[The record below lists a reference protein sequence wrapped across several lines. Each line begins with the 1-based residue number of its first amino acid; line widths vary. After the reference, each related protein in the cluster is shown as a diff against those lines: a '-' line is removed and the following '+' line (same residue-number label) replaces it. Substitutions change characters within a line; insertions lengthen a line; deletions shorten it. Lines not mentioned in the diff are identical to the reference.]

1 MLQSG
6 GVTKRVAARNDLWR
20 CAGWIAFAIA
30 AAVYYGRYSKTL
42 INLPVYAIGAECFW
56 NGQAF
61 LECAPEFTYPPAL
74 ALLMMPLVPVSPETR
89 LLIWYLISVA
99 ATVICV
105 ALSESLV
112 KRLYPAAADESNLGW
127 IRALTVLLSLKFIL
141 SVLNYQAYD
150 TIVLCVILFG
160 LWSLAAGRAVA
171 AGGALAL
178 AAAVKATPLIFLPYL
193 LVKRRFLA
201 AAAFI
206 AVFALLCAL
215 PDLVNALKGTRSDY
229 FATWVEQIAGPAL
242 TPGGSSP
249 RFFWHGWMGQTLDN
263 LSLRGVINR
272 LVREPLFELTPRTV
286 LFAAYAVLAAVMAI
300 LLLLSPR
307 QDELIAADG
316 AVLLIGMLAFS
327 PITSRYHFIALMLPY
342 AVVIA
347 ATICD
352 HRMRTLG
359 IGILVASFVLVTG
372 TSNDVTGQALAEYAH
387 AHGFLLWGTLI
398 LLIPLGAV
406 ILSRRPALPQA
417 AWNRV

>member
-6 GVTKRVAARNDLWR
+6 GVTKRVAARNDVWR
-20 CAGWIAFAIA
+20 YVGWIALTVATIL
-30 AAVYYGRYSKTL
+30 YYARYSKTPV
-42 INLPVYAIGAECFW
+42 NLPVYAIGAECFW

-74 ALLMMPLVPVSPETR
+74 ALLMTPLIPVSPETR
-89 LLIWYLISVA
+89 LLIWYLISIV
-99 ATVICV
+99 ATVACV
-105 ALSESLV
+105 GLSESLV
-112 KRLYPAAADESNLGW
+112 KRLYPAAGDESNLVW
-127 IRALTVLLSLKFIL
+127 IRMITALLSLKFIL
-141 SVLNYQAYD
+141 VVLNYQAYD

-160 LWSLAAGRAVA
+160 LWSLASHRAVA
-171 AGGALAL
+171 AGATLAL

-193 LVKRRFLA
+193 LVKRRFA
-201 AAAFI
+201 AAA
-206 AVFALLCAL
+206 VFVAIFLLLCVL
-215 PDLVNALKGTRSDY
+215 PDLVNAFKGTRSDY

-272 LVREPLFELTPRTV
+272 LVREPLLGLTPRTV
-286 LFAAYAVLAAVMAI
+286 LMAGYVVVAAIIAA

-307 QDELIAADG
+307 RDELIAVDG

-327 PITSRYHFIALMLPY
+327 PITSRYHFIVLMLPY
-342 AVVIA
+342 AVVLA

-352 HRMRTLG
+352 SRMRTLG
-359 IGILVASFVLVTG
+359 ICALVVSFILVTG
-372 TSNDVTGQALAEYAH
+372 TSNDVTGQALAEFGH
-387 AHGFLLWGTLI
+387 AHGFLLWGTLV

-406 ILSRRPALPQA
+406 ILRQRPSLPQISR
-417 AWNRV
+417 NRV